1 MDGAF
6 DVMHYGHM
14 NAFRLGK
21 SLGTHL
27 IVGVNSDTS
36 ITECK
41 GPPLMN
47 DTERLTM
54 VESCKFVDMVLP
66 NCPYIMTPEYLDY
79 IFTTYD
85 VDYVVHG
92 DDPCIVDGKD
102 VYGSAK
108 RRGRYRSIPRTEG
121 VSTTDIVGRML
132 LMTMDHHLQSPS
144 SSSSKRKL
152 HHARSN
158 SVSSINTSGRNLLLD
173 IDIDDDDDDSDT
185 HDNNIGVDDDDNDNI
200 SVMSAVNLKKQST
213 GVYLGHQ
220 SKFLTT
226 SMMLRLFS
234 ADVKPPD
241 AGMKV
246 IYVDGAW
253 DMFHCGHVEFLKAC
267 KARGDYVI
275 VGIHGDTVVNKRR
288 GGNLPLMNL
297 HERLLSVLG
306 CKFMDDVLIDA
317 PLEVTPD
324 MIASLHITEVVHGT
338 ESDHNHAASSDNNYF
353 DDRYRYPKEMGIYT
367 TIQSPSEF
375 KLEHI
380 VGRIQKK
387 HVELQAKIDR
397 KKKAEREWF
406 ENKYQSN
413 NNGGEKMKNGT
424 SG

>member
-1 MDGAF
+1 
-6 DVMHYGHM
+6 
-14 NAFRLGK
+14 
-21 SLGTHL
+21 
-27 IVGVNSDTS
+27 
-36 ITECK
+36 
-41 GPPLMN
+41 
-47 DTERLTM
+47 
-54 VESCKFVDMVLP
+54 
-66 NCPYIMTPEYLDY
+66 
-79 IFTTYD
+79 
-85 VDYVVHG
+85 
-92 DDPCIVDGKD
+92 
-102 VYGSAK
+102 
-108 RRGRYRSIPRTEG
+108 
-121 VSTTDIVGRML
+121 
-132 LMTMDHHLQSPS
+132 
-144 SSSSKRKL
+144 
-152 HHARSN
+152 
-158 SVSSINTSGRNLLLD
+158 
-173 IDIDDDDDDSDT
+173 
-185 HDNNIGVDDDDNDNI
+185 
-200 SVMSAVNLKKQST
+200 
-213 GVYLGHQ
+213 
-220 SKFLTT
+220 
-226 SMMLRLFS
+226 MMLRLFS

-267 KARGDYVI
+267 KGRGDYVI
-275 VGIHGDTVVNKRR
+275 VGIHGDSVVNKRR

-338 ESDHNHAASSDNNYF
+338 ESDHNHAASSSDNNYF

-380 VGRIQKK
+380 VSRIQKK

-406 ENKYQSN
+406 ENKYQNN
-413 NNGGEKMKNGT
+413 NNGGGGEMKNGT